1 MELALEGL
9 EENVYESVKKCGC
22 QLCLMKIAREAKLC
36 DKK

>member
-9 EENVYESVKKCGC
+9 EEGLESVKKCGC
-22 QLCLMKIAREAKLC
+22 QLCLMIIAKEAKFC